1 MTAILL
7 VFVLI
12 IVGCCLV
19 FLSNRPFFT
28 EYAEINHL
36 SLYKYDHGEKHIIE
50 CEGQEYVQQLLGE
63 ILVRNV
69 EKQFVPFATA
79 DMDYMISCMYKGTAV
94 DVYIGKE
101 SFINIVKRHGRP
113 VQYEIRNPEEVRQ
126 KLLFIEN
133 STSFGNNP
141 ITGYDPAEPLD

>member
-12 IVGCCLV
+12 IVGYCIIL
-19 FLSNRPFFT
+19 FSNRSFFSD
-28 EYAEINHL
+28 YSEINNIT
-36 SLYKYDHGEKHIIE
+36 LYQYDHGEKHIIE

-79 DMDYMISCMYKGTAV
+79 DMDYMISCMYKGTAI

-101 SFINIVKRHGRP
+101 SFINVVKRRT